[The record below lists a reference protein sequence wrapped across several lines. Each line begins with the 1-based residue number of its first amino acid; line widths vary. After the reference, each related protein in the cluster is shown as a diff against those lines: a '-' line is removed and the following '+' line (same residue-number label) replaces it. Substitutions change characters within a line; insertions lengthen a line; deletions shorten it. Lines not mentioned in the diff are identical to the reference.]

1 MAHFMATAATEP
13 KEKASGEPA
22 SVALDVILDANA
34 LITACKFSI
43 DNEVLVDI
51 LLRHC
56 HLRIPQHVAEEAT
69 RRKEHPDA
77 RRAARRVANGS
88 LLVEEPTAPAPSFL
102 REYRLGQG
110 EVDAIRLYL
119 SHPAEFLV
127 TDELRAYLVCSRM
140 GIPMRILPD
149 LVIELARRGRLTK
162 SQAAVI
168 IEETRSRYSDGI
180 VAHSRAL
187 LTEVPENNA

>member
-1 MAHFMATAATEP
+1 
-13 KEKASGEPA
+13 
-22 SVALDVILDANA
+22 LDVILDANA

-88 LLVEEPTAPAPSFL
+88 L
-102 REYRLGQG
+102 
-110 EVDAIRLYL
+110 
-119 SHPAEFLV
+119 H
-127 TDELRAYLVCSRM
+127 
-140 GIPMRILPD
+140 
-149 LVIELARRGRLTK
+149 
-162 SQAAVI
+162 
-168 IEETRSRYSDGI
+168 SDGI